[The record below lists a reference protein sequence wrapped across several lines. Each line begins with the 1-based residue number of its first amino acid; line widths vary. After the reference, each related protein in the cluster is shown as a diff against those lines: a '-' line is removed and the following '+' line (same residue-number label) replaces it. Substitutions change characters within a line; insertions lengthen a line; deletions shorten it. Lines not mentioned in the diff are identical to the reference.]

1 MVTFVENILA
11 ILPKQVEKASIGC
24 AVVSWDEVTKSPT
37 EVTDEVAKPEDTE
50 AGRVYSSSKLLITDP
65 DGEVCLYTKAE
76 HLCEVLSFLRDH
88 SQARFRSMVD
98 ICGVDYPERNE
109 RFEVVYLLLSTKYN
123 ARIRVKVCVDE
134 YTPVPSVTYI
144 FRAAGWFEREVW
156 DMYGVYFEGH
166 PDLRRILTDYGFEG
180 HPLRKDFPLTGY
192 TEVRY
197 DDSEKRVVSEAVEVS
212 QEFRAFQYS
221 SPWPIQA

>member
-1 MVTFVENILA
+1 MVAFVENILA

-24 AVVSWDEVTKSPT
+24 IASTDTNAGGPKLDQRGAPWGAGVRGGQVSCEGKLL
-37 EVTDEVAKPEDTE
+37 VTDA
-50 AGRVYSSSKLLITDP
+50 
-65 DGEVCLYTKAE
+65 DGEVCVYTKAE

-98 ICGVDYPERNE
+98 IAGVDYPERSQ
-109 RFEVVYLLLSTKYN
+109 RFEVVYILLSVKYN
-123 ARIRVKVCVDE
+123 ARIRVKVSVDE
-134 YTPVPSVTYI
+134 YTPVPSVTSIY
-144 FRAAGWFEREVW
+144 RAAGWFEREVW
-156 DMYGVYFEGH
+156 DMFGVYFEGH

-197 DDSEKRVVSEAVEVS
+197 DDSEKRVVSEPVEVS

-221 SPWPIQA
+221 SPWPIQS

>member
-1 MVTFVENILA
+1 MVTFVENILT

-24 AVVSWDEVTKSPT
+24 AISSASWEG
-37 EVTDEVAKPEDTE
+37 VAKKEVE
-50 AGRVYSSSKLLITDP
+50 AGRVYPPSKLLITDA

-98 ICGVDYPERNE
+98 ICGVDYPERDQ

-123 ARIRVKVCVDE
+123 ARIRVKVSVDE
-134 YTPVPSVTYI
+134 YTPVPSVTPI

>member
-24 AVVSWDEVTKSPT
+24 AVASWDEVTGLP
-37 EVTDEVAKPEDTE
+37 EV
-50 AGRVYSSSKLLITDP
+50 SSSVEKGKLLITDANG
-65 DGEVCLYTKAE
+65 DNGEVCLYTKAE

-98 ICGVDYPERNE
+98 ICGVDYPERE
-109 RFEVVYLLLSTKYN
+109 KRFEVVYLLLSTKYN

-134 YTPVPSVTYI
+134 YTPVPSVTSIY
-144 FRAAGWFEREVW
+144 RAAGWFEREVW